1 MQYDDYENHKYRGKK
16 NHGRASKR
24 PIRLTFLQLVFI
36 VISCATLGYCSK
48 DVTGNNNIPERPR
61 QESIYPTPTP
71 EPTPENEETPYP
83 EVTPTP

>member
-1 MQYDDYENHKYRGKK
+1 MQYDNYENHKYRGKK
-16 NHGRASKR
+16 NNGRASKR

-48 DVTGNNNIPERPR
+48 DVTGSNNIQERSRPE
-61 QESIYPTPTP
+61 QNYPTPTP
-71 EPTPENEETPYP
+71 VQTPEYEETPYP